1 MGTKKTG
8 LDRRRAGAG
17 RRRLGSEGR
26 AVTPLYHQMYLV
38 LRQKISEGAFDPGTP
53 LPSEHQLAEQFGV
66 SRVTVR
72 RTLDSLELEGLV
84 QRRHGVGTFP
94 IRRPVEFR
102 DRYNIGGLTDP
113 EARLGET
120 AAVVTI
126 ESGMAAVPPLLA
138 SRFGPDHD
146 QVLRIVRVRSFRGE
160 PFTVMTSYVAARYG
174 AQMNRRQLQRVAV
187 PAALLELGAELA
199 RAEQSISATVADEV
213 AAQRLQVPVGSALLV
228 MTTLFTDRR
237 DAPVAFIE
245 ALFRPDRYEYRT
257 TMLRRGTGKA
267 ARWQPVD

>member
-1 MGTKKTG
+1 MTR

-17 RRRLGSEGR
+17 RRRLGAGEGR

-94 IRRPVEFR
+94 ISRPVEFR

-113 EARLGET
+113 EARLGAT
-120 AAVVTI
+120 AAVVTL
-126 ESGMAAVPPLLA
+126 ESGWVGVPPFLA
-138 SRFGPDHD
+138 SRFGGEGD
-146 QVLRIVRVRSFRGE
+146 QVLRIARIRSFRGE

-174 AQMNRRQLQRVAV
+174 VQMSRRQMQEVAV
-187 PAALLELGAELA
+187 PTALLELGVELM

-213 AAQRLQVPVGSALLV
+213 AARRLAVPVGSALLV

-245 ALFRPDRYEYRT
+245 ALYRPDRYEYRT
-257 TMLRRGTGKA
+257 TMLRRGSGKS
-267 ARWQPVD
+267 ARWQPVY